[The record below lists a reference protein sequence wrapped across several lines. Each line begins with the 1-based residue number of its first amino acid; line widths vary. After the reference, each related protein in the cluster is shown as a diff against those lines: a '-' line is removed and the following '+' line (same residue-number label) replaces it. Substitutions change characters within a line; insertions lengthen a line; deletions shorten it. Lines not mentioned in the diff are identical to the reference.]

1 MNPGRLAG
9 VLGILAAVLVFH
21 LLLAPKVADV
31 DAFYHVGHAAHYLA
45 SGPFDTAFPWTA
57 FSIVGTE
64 NADMWWGFHLALIPF
79 ALFRDIAV
87 GIGVAGMVLT
97 TVLLGGVHWIAR
109 RHRLVA
115 DGVWPL
121 LFLVA
126 VPNVLYRYVMVRPET
141 VSLLLALLLLCFLA
155 RGRWW
160 SVALASA
167 GVTFFHLS
175 MFWLPPGILAAWFV
189 ARGVDRLS
197 AGPGEE
203 DPGRPWWLLCVAVLA
218 GTAAGWVARPHPL
231 AAARLAWVQIG
242 LLLSVKAQ
250 GGDAPLTF
258 AVSLAPLDAITL
270 LRSAGPMIVAW
281 LGAVM
286 LALLSLGRGARLRAV
301 EASER
306 RLLWAAHLVAAGFF
320 VMTLAVA
327 RRSLVQ
333 WEAFA
338 VLGLGLTLTH
348 LTWGIDRRR
357 LTYALLLAVAALL
370 PWSVHRHLINVR
382 YVAAEPDHLAEAAD
396 WLRENSAPGDLVF
409 NTHWDQFAPLFARD
423 RVDRYV
429 GGMDPIFQYAYDPTL
444 YWRFHYLSTD
454 SMTDHTCGTY
464 PCTPEAT
471 VDTWDTLAHDFG
483 ARFVLVEPRRN
494 PRLSRYLLADPRY
507 ELALET
513 QHEAIF
519 RVLSTAPGG

>member
-1 MNPGRLAG
+1 MSGA
-9 VLGILAAVLVFH
+9 LGILAAVVFFH
-21 LLLAPKVADV
+21 LMLAPKVADV
-31 DAFYHVGHAAHYLA
+31 DAFYHIGHAAHYLEV
-45 SGPFDTAFPWTA
+45 GPFDTTFPWTA

-64 NADMWWGFHLALIPF
+64 PADMWWGFHIALMPF
-79 ALFRDIAV
+79 ALFADVAV

-97 TVLLGGVHWIAR
+97 TILLGGVWWIAR

-115 DGVWPL
+115 DGVWPV
-121 LFLVA
+121 LFFVA

-141 VSLLLALLLLCFLA
+141 VSLLLSLLLLCFLA

-160 SVALASA
+160 AVALASA
-167 GVTFFHLS
+167 GVTLFHLS
-175 MFWLPPGILAAWFV
+175 MFWLPPGILATYFV

-197 AGPGEE
+197 AGPTDG
-203 DPGRPWWLLCVAVLA
+203 DARRPWWLLCLAVVG
-218 GTAAGWVARPHPL
+218 GTAAGWFLRPHPL
-231 AAARLAWVQIG
+231 AAAKLAWVQIG
-242 LLLSVKAQ
+242 LLLGVKAQ
-250 GGDAPLTF
+250 GGEMPLTF
-258 AVSLAPLDAITL
+258 AVSLAPLDTITL
-270 LRSAGPMIVAW
+270 LRMAGPMIVAW
-281 LGAVM
+281 LGAV
-286 LALLSLGRGARLRAV
+286 ALTLTALSRGAHLRAV
-301 EASER
+301 APSER
-306 RLLWAAHLVAAGFF
+306 HLLWAAHLVAAGFLA
-320 VMTLAVA
+320 MTLVVA

-338 VLGLGLTLTH
+338 VLGLALTLTH
-348 LTWGIDRRR
+348 LTWGVERRR
-357 LTYALLLAVAALL
+357 LTFALILAVVALL
-370 PWSVHRHLINVR
+370 PWSVYRHRINVR
-382 YVAAEPDHLAEAAD
+382 YVAASPDYLAEVAD
-396 WLRENSAPGDLVF
+396 WLRENSRAGDLVF

-454 SMTDHTCGTY
+454 AMTDRTCGTY

-471 VDTWDTLAHDFG
+471 VDTWSTLANDFR

-513 QHEAIF
+513 QHEAVF
-519 RVLSTAPGG
+519 RVLTTAPGR